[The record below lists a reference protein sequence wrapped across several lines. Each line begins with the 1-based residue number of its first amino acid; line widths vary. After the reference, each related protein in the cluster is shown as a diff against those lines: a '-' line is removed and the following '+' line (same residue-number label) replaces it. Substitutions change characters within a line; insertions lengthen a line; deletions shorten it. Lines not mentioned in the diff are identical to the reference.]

1 MKIYV
6 DRKVASEMIL
16 DFSSRVQGTTFKLT
30 DLKLIDVYAFV
41 LADTFLAV
49 DAELHDMGVALD
61 RAIIRAEQL
70 AEDNFK
76 EYIADNKDVELHW

>member
-30 DLKLIDVYAFV
+30 DLKLIDVYGRSA
-41 LADTFLAV
+41 
-49 DAELHDMGVALD
+49 
-61 RAIIRAEQL
+61 
-70 AEDNFK
+70 
-76 EYIADNKDVELHW
+76 